1 MPEGTR
7 LTVRLRLALTIFV
20 IGVVTAL
27 GVLATVAM
35 AFKRFEHESVY
46 DRANAFVGR
55 VVALHPDLL
64 DLHARDADGFTGFLR
79 NLLLFEPDSQLYL
92 LDADGNVLAASG
104 RAQPAPGFKVRLEPV
119 QQAVATA
126 GDRRRAA
133 YVMGDDPEHMNLDA
147 VIAARPLRRTVIRP
161 DAQTAGYLYLVC
173 QPPELNVGHVE
184 VYRSSLMGTSLMGL
198 LALIVCMTVCAAWI
212 VATVTR
218 PLRDLSEAVA
228 RAQREGFDGAAV
240 VDATPDAPP
249 GKPGDEFAQLR
260 AGFTAMLARLRS
272 QWDALRRLDQFRRES
287 VSNLSHDLRSP
298 LTATVACLET
308 LDRRWGSE
316 AARAEDRAM
325 LEVALRNTRNAAQLV
340 RSLGDLALLDEAE
353 FKLRPMT
360 VDLGEMLD
368 DIVMRFADRAARQ
381 GVALRNDGGAGVAVF
396 AAVDIEL
403 FERAVA
409 NLVDNAL
416 KHTGAGGRV
425 TLRADGSDDHVRVV
439 VADSGSGIVTADL
452 EHLFDRLYTGSSARG
467 DGEGGGKGLG
477 LAIVKRI
484 VELHRG
490 EVAVRSAPDQG
501 TEVTIRLP
509 RAVAA

>member
-1 MPEGTR
+1 

-64 DLHARDADGFTGFLR
+64 DLHARDAEGFTGFLR

-92 LDADGNVLAASG
+92 LDAQGTVLAASG
-104 RAQPAPGFKVRLEPV
+104 RAQPAPGFKVRLGPV

-147 VIAARPLRRTVIRP
+147 VIAARPLRRSVIRP
-161 DAQTAGYLYLVC
+161 DAETAGYLYLVC
-173 QPPELNVGHVE
+173 QPPELNVGHVD

-198 LALIVCMTVCAAWI
+198 LALIACMTVCAAWI

-218 PLRDLSEAVA
+218 PLRDLSAAVA

-240 VDATPDAPP
+240 VNPTPAMPP
-249 GKPGDEFAQLR
+249 GRQGDEFTQLR
-260 AGFTAMLARLRS
+260 AGFNAMLARLRS

-298 LTATVACLET
+298 LTATAACLET
-308 LDRRWGSE
+308 LDRRWG
-316 AARAEDRAM
+316 ADPARADDRTM

-340 RSLGDLALLDEAE
+340 RSLGDLALLDEPE
-353 FKLRPMT
+353 FKLQPMA

-368 DIVMRFADRAARQ
+368 DIVMRFADRAAQQ
-381 GVALRNDGGAGVAVF
+381 GVSLRHDGAAGAAVF

-403 FERAVA
+403 FERAMA

-416 KHTGAGGRV
+416 KHTPSGGRV
-425 TLRADGSDDHVRVV
+425 TLHVAGRGDHVHVV
-439 VADSGSGIVTADL
+439 VADSGSGIAAADL
-452 EHLFDRLYTGSSARG
+452 EHLFDRLYTGSGARG
-467 DGEGGGKGLG
+467 DADGGGKGLG

-490 EVAVRSAPDQG
+490 DVAVRCPPGQG

-509 RAVAA
+509 RHGAA

>member
-1 MPEGTR
+1 MTI
-7 LTVRLRLALTIFV
+7 RLRLALTILV
-20 IGVVTAL
+20 IGVCTAL
-27 GVLATVAM
+27 GVLVTVAM
-35 AFKRFEHESVY
+35 AFQRFEHESTY
-46 DRANAFVGR
+46 ERANAFVGR
-55 VVALHPDLL
+55 VVDRHPDLL
-64 DLHARDADGFTGFLR
+64 DLQSRDPDGFTGFLR

-119 QQAVATA
+119 KQAVAIA
-126 GDRRRAA
+126 GDRRRAP

-147 VIAARPLRRTVIRP
+147 VIAARPLRRAVIRR
-161 DAQTAGYLYLVC
+161 DADTAGYLYLVC
-173 QPPELNVGHVE
+173 QPPGLNVGHVE
-184 VYRSSLMGTSLMGL
+184 VYRSSLMGTSLIGL
-198 LALIVCMTVCAAWI
+198 ACLIVLMTLLAAWI

-218 PLRDLSEAVA
+218 PLRDLSDAVA

-240 VDATPDAPP
+240 VDAAPP
-249 GKPGDEFAQLR
+249 APAGRRGDEFAQLR
-260 AGFTAMLARLRS
+260 SGFHAMLTRLRA

-308 LDRRWGSE
+308 LDRRWAAD
-316 AARAEDRAM
+316 AARADDRAL

-340 RSLGDLALLDEAE
+340 RSLGDLALLDEPA
-353 FKLRPMT
+353 FKLQPMT

-368 DIVMRFADRAARQ
+368 DIVMRFADRAAQQ
-381 GVALRNDGGAGVAVF
+381 GVALRNDSAAGAAVF

-416 KHTGAGGRV
+416 KHTDSGGRV
-425 TLRADGSDDHVRVV
+425 ALSADSGDDHVRVA
-439 VADSGSGIVTADL
+439 VADTGGGIAAHDL
-452 EHLFDRLYTGSSARG
+452 EHLFDRLYTGAGARG
-467 DGEGGGKGLG
+467 DADGGGKGLG

-484 VELHRG
+484 AELHRG
-490 EVAVRSAPDQG
+490 EVSVRSQAGTG

-509 RAVAA
+509 RNTGT